1 MAKKKPK
8 QTDASNKAMTAI
20 LSSGGISMETKAA
33 LISRLSVDIEGIEAE
48 LGDLRPPYEEYLTVE
63 QDYKLLKRMIAE
75 LESLPIKKDETKPI
89 ERKENES
96 KRTNSKLRVTDK
108 TVPGTADVS
117 DGGTGSP

>member
-8 QTDASNKAMTAI
+8 QTDAGNKAMTAI
-20 LSSGGISMETKAA
+20 LSSGGISTETKAA
-33 LISRLSVDIEGIEAE
+33 LVARLSVDIEGIEAE
-48 LGDLRPPYEEYLTVE
+48 LGDLRPQYEEYLTVE

-75 LESLPIKKDETKPI
+75 LNSLPIKKDETKPI